1 MMTIINSFFVSL
13 GSGRDLTNMT
23 IFKKMEQQRNRNPV
37 ITQWKVNRVKA
48 QKWLITVIH
57 MSLSLQMI

>member
-1 MMTIINSFFVSL
+1 MTIINSFFVSL
-13 GSGRDLTNMT
+13 GSSRDLTNMT
-23 IFKKMEQQRNRNPV
+23 IFKKMEQRRNRNPV

-48 QKWLITVIH
+48 QKWLIIVIH